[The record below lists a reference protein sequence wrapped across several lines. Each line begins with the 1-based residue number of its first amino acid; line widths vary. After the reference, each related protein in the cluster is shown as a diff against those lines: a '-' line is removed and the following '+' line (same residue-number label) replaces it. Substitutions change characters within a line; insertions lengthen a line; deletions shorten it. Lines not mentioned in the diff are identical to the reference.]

1 MVQPSLTAEVSGP
14 PMEDEREVLTKGI
27 EAVGSAVATKSV
39 FLKSFPFHLSNAGHR
54 TVSVVVIVVVVVVG
68 WSRFS

>member
-1 MVQPSLTAEVSGP
+1 MSVGRPVVQPSLTAEVSGP

-39 FLKSFPFHLSNAGHR
+39 LNSFFTR
-54 TVSVVVIVVVVVVG
+54 VTRVIEL
-68 WSRFS
+68 